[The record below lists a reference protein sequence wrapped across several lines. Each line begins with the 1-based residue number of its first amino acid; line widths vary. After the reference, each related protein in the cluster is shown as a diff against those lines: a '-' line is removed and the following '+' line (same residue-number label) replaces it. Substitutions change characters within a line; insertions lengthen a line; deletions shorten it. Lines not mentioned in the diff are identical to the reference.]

1 MAEIRDRC
9 IMRINFYPYDG
20 EIKMY
25 INKSTVNKIMKELKG
40 KQKLNLNIEKPLF
53 GITGIKIDCP
63 GENEILIIKDAV
75 ITKTNGII
83 EIWHDSENKIK
94 KIFLNQTDIKNY
106 NIKKYFQ
113 NTGFTKI
120 KST

>member
-20 EIKMY
+20 EIKTY
-25 INKSTVNKIMKELKG
+25 IHKSTVNKIKKELKG

-75 ITKTNGII
+75 ITKTNGIL
-83 EIWHDSENKIK
+83 EIWQDSENRIHKIL
-94 KIFLNQTDIKNY
+94 ISQSNKNY
-106 NIKKYFQ
+106 SIKKYFQ
-113 NTGFTKI
+113 NTSFTKI
-120 KST
+120 KFT